1 MSAATTAA
9 ATSDRYEIRP
19 GSANPGD
26 SRYATHAEVLAAL
39 KSTAKHLGLVAKLPA
54 GKHGDRWRASIEGV
68 TVAGDVKRFDDHA
81 LETYCVV
88 GPGIDLAKVLVFAEH
103 IAAIAGKQAVIG
115 ETDDEFWFV
124 DQPVT
129 KKTKAKAIATAKSAP
144 KPHRRIVR

>member
-1 MSAATTAA
+1 MPA

-19 GSANPGD
+19 GSASPGD

-68 TVAGDVKRFDDHA
+68 TVAGDVKRFDDHS
-81 LETYCVV
+81 LETYCVI
-88 GPGIDLAKVLVFAEH
+88 GPGIDLDKVLVFAEH

-115 ETDDEFWFV
+115 ETDEEFWFV
-124 DQPVT
+124 DQPT
-129 KKTKAKAIATAKSAP
+129 PKLSKAKTKAKALAAAKAAP
-144 KPHRRIVR
+144 KRNRRIVR